1 MEYFI
6 SKVKSEI
13 LAAVKGALD
22 QEVDLKQLEITVPPE
37 PTMGDFAVPC
47 FYLAKLLRISPNQIA
62 IDLKAKI
69 HPHGVIKSVQNV
81 GPYLNFYLNNKYF
94 SRHALKEINR
104 LRGKYGSFKLAK
116 DQQKKIMIEY
126 SQPNTHKEFHVGHLR
141 NVVLG
146 ASLVNLHRFVGEKVL
161 AANYIGDIGAH
172 VAKCLW
178 ALEKFHQNET
188 LPENKGRYLG
198 QIYTEASKKIAE
210 NPAYKQEADEILQK
224 LERGDKKFI
233 ALWKKTRAW
242 SLEDFNQIYKILNV
256 KFDKFF
262 YESEVEKPG
271 KKIVQ
276 ELLDKGLAE
285 KSEGAV
291 IINLEKYNLKNFL
304 LLKSDG
310 SSLYS
315 TKELALAQL
324 KFNKFK
330 IDESYVVVDMR
341 QSFYFQQ
348 FFKTLE
354 LMGFNKKTA
363 HISYNFVTLKEGPM
377 ASREGNVVLFEDFF
391 QQIAARAAAE
401 TKKRHADWEEK
412 KIQETAEK
420 IALAAIK
427 FSMLKTGNN
436 NLIVFDPEESLS
448 FDGFTGPYLQYTV
461 TRINSILVKESFGN
475 LKEVNFGKLDLPLEK
490 QLVIKL
496 AGFPQLVQ
504 NSCLENQPS
513 ILSQYLFDLAK
524 LFAYYYQT
532 IPILAAADEIK
543 KARLLMID
551 SLRQVLVNGLT
562 LLGIETVEKM

>member
-1 MEYFI
+1 
-6 SKVKSEI
+6 
-13 LAAVKGALD
+13 
-22 QEVDLKQLEITVPPE
+22 
-37 PTMGDFAVPC
+37 
-47 FYLAKLLRISPNQIA
+47 
-62 IDLKAKI
+62 
-69 HPHGVIKSVQNV
+69 
-81 GPYLNFYLNNKYF
+81 
-94 SRHALKEINR
+94 
-104 LRGKYGSFKLAK
+104 
-116 DQQKKIMIEY
+116 
-126 SQPNTHKEFHVGHLR
+126 
-141 NVVLG
+141 
-146 ASLVNLHRFVGEKVL
+146 
-161 AANYIGDIGAH
+161 
-172 VAKCLW
+172 
-178 ALEKFHQNET
+178 
-188 LPENKGRYLG
+188 
-198 QIYTEASKKIAE
+198 
-210 NPAYKQEADEILQK
+210 
-224 LERGDKKFI
+224 
-233 ALWKKTRAW
+233 
-242 SLEDFNQIYKILNV
+242 
-256 KFDKFF
+256 
-262 YESEVEKPG
+262 
-271 KKIVQ
+271 
-276 ELLDKGLAE
+276 
-285 KSEGAV
+285 
-291 IINLEKYNLKNFL
+291 
-304 LLKSDG
+304 
-310 SSLYS
+310 
-315 TKELALAQL
+315 
-324 KFNKFK
+324 
-330 IDESYVVVDMR
+330 
-341 QSFYFQQ
+341 
-348 FFKTLE
+348 
-354 LMGFNKKTA
+354 
-363 HISYNFVTLKEGPM
+363 M